1 MLGLWKIGLVRALHL
16 SPLKFSCPVN
26 SDSRTSLVGTTFKAW
41 FWRFFL
47 CEAQPDTSWHVS
59 LCVLLVSISTEL
71 ACMLY
76 CYTANKRLNSVDLV
90 LVSGEMSSYEESE
103 SKFWRKAKENPF
115 VPVGEYILWQGQ
127 IKYVLTTQKFTFW
140 VYWMSFQRIWGIC
153 CCLIFVLMTFAF
165 CRDGWIC
172 CHCWLQADENEK
184 SWRYKNVGAPDSH
197 ACSCPR
203 LCGGSNDCWWVIFQ
217 FLLPN
222 CNQFFI
228 FDLWFE
234 PEIIIL

>member
-1 MLGLWKIGLVRALHL
+1 MLGLWKMGLVRALHL

-26 SDSRTSLVGTTFKAW
+26 SDSRTSFVGTTFKAW
-41 FWRFFL
+41 FWRFFFFVWGTAWYFL
-47 CEAQPDTSWHVS
+47 TCFSMRFIGFYQHWIS
-59 LCVLLVSISTEL
+59 LHAVLLHGQQTFELSRPRSCFRRDVFLWGEWVQILAKGKGESICPSRWVHIMTR
-71 ACMLY
+71 
-76 CYTANKRLNSVDLV
+76 TNKIC
-90 LVSGEMSSYEESE
+90 
-103 SKFWRKAKENPF
+103 A
-115 VPVGEYILWQGQ
+115 
-127 IKYVLTTQKFTFW
+127 QKSLSFG
-140 VYWMSFQRIWGIC
+140 VYWVSFQRIWGIC
-153 CCLIFVLMTFAF
+153 CCLIFVLVTFAF

-172 CHCWLQADENEK
+172 CYCWLQADENEK

-228 FDLWFE
+228 CDLWFE